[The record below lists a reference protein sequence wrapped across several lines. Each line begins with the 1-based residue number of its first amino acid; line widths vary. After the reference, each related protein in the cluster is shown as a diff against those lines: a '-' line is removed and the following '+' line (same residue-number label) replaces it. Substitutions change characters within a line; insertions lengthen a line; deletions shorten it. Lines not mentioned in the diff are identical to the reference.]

1 MWPLLQRLFFGSR
14 FTQRYDVGKKL
25 TLWALANG
33 SGAAVSLRNGG
44 DTEFQK
50 LSAIELM
57 TLRSSITTILDQI
70 EKAKP

>member
-14 FTQRYDVGKKL
+14 FTQRYDVSNKM

-33 SGAAVSLRNGG
+33 SGAAVSLRSGG
-44 DTEFQK
+44 DTQFLK
-50 LSAIELM
+50 LSTIELM
-57 TLRSSITTILDQI
+57 TLRSSITSILDQI